1 MYPDGS
7 KTSLSTEHRLT
18 WPRSFLRKPQQKLT
32 TLIFQNR
39 MRMLVTHAGLWQD
52 PARVQKGVL
61 ASSCNLTDAW
71 EEFRRAFCL
80 SWYKR
85 FQIFNCRWRV
95 GGKHWLFYNLICSS
109 VWMLFAAERGG
120 KKKSDLS
127 GKWGRKHL
135 SPVRTPPKV
144 SIFLP
149 FHTTAP
155 GNRDHTQ
162 SERS

>member
-7 KTSLSTEHRLT
+7 KTSLPTEHWLT

-39 MRMLVTHAGLWQD
+39 MWMLVTHAGLWQD
-52 PARVQKGVL
+52 PARVQNGVL
-61 ASSCNLTDAW
+61 ASSCSLTDAW

-80 SWYKR
+80 SWYKC
-85 FQIFNCRWRV
+85 FQFFNCGWRV

-109 VWMLFAAERGG
+109 VWMLSAAERGG
-120 KKKSDLS
+120 KNQMSVENGAKSIY
-127 GKWGRKHL
+127 
-135 SPVRTPPKV
+135 PIRTPPKV